1 MTAMS
6 PLNLASEVV
15 SSKEAVM
22 GFLDIGAGEI
32 VLILVVALIIWGPGK
47 ISEIAR
53 MMGKVMYNLKKAT
66 FDLTTVV
73 TKEMDKEGK
82 DSPSKSKESSGGK
95 TKEPSDTG
103 EARLQQKEG
112 QSKGT

>member
-1 MTAMS
+1 
-6 PLNLASEVV
+6 
-15 SSKEAVM
+15 M

-47 ISEIAR
+47 IPEIAR

-73 TKEMDKEGK
+73 TKEVDKEGK
-82 DSPSKSKESSGGK
+82 DSPPKSKESSGGK
-95 TKEPSDTG
+95 TKELSDTG
-103 EARLQQKEG
+103 EARMQLKDG